1 MPLEADNTMIYIGNV
16 EFRTEKSAVNLGN
29 AGSISVSIIS
39 AAAKRPISV
48 C

>member
-29 AGSISVSIIS
+29 AGYKDWASI
-39 AAAKRPISV
+39 
-48 C
+48 